1 MVKDEKA
8 EYLENAGLFRRAAD
22 RWLDI
27 LPEHNTKCQE
37 WIIQRRNVCLSK
49 ARRVRKVN
57 KDNFVD
63 VSRAASALQKK
74 MGLDRPDGTAFRLS
88 GVKKKKKSPH

>member
-8 EYLENAGLFRRAAD
+8 EFLERAGLFRRAAD
-22 RWLDI
+22 RWLQI

-37 WIIQRRNVCLSK
+37 WIIQRRNDCILK
-49 ARRVRKVN
+49 GRRLKKVT

-74 MGLDRPDGTAFRLS
+74 MGLDKPDGTAFRLT
-88 GVKKKKKSPH
+88 GITKKKKTP